1 MHSRYYL
8 VTDQN
13 GKTHLV
19 NAVSQAQAIG
29 HIARASMT
37 CKVATTKEVVEAM
50 QAGAKTVD
58 ATSVG
63 G

>member
-1 MHSRYYL
+1 MNTRYYR

-13 GKTHLV
+13 GTVHLV

-50 QAGAKTVD
+50 QAGAKIAD
-58 ATSVG
+58 ATEC
-63 G
+63 